1 VQTFANFAY
10 AHKRSKDSAAIR
22 RSIASVSKICQNP
35 ACSALALTLRWQYK
49 EPTQRF
55 HTKSA
60 AAQTNPIYN
69 DTIARKLARKIAS
82 E

>member
-1 VQTFANFAY
+1 M
-10 AHKRSKDSAAIR
+10 
-22 RSIASVSKICQNP
+22 SKICQNP

-49 EPTQRF
+49 EPAQRF